1 VVVTTVF
8 ATVAPPETVA
18 PTTFPPVVM
27 AVVAVLPTSLPV
39 VVTTFVPV
47 EQAVATRQ
55 QIKGNR
61 QKEWDKRMVK

>member
-1 VVVTTVF
+1 
-8 ATVAPPETVA
+8 
-18 PTTFPPVVM
+18 M

-61 QKEWDKRMVK
+61 QKEWDKRMVKRG